1 MHLHREGG
9 MRGADGNPSRP
20 VPEWGAMNETVRRN
34 RFPLTLQAPRRA
46 REWVR
51 GVLPLEPDCEEVVL
65 LMLSE
70 LVANSV
76 RHSGRASEGDVD
88 IIVRN
93 ADHTVRIEVR
103 DPGPGSGVEPTP
115 SPDHSG
121 LRIVESLADR
131 WGVTYDPTNVWFE
144 VATGAA

>member
-1 MHLHREGG
+1 
-9 MRGADGNPSRP
+9 
-20 VPEWGAMNETVRRN
+20 MNETVRRN

-51 GVLPLEPDCEEVVL
+51 SVVPLEPEREEVVL

-76 RHSGRASEGDVD
+76 RHTGRASERDVD
-88 IIVRN
+88 VIVRN

-115 SPDHSG
+115 SPEHSG

-131 WGVTYDPTNVWFE
+131 WGVTYRPTNVWFE
-144 VATGAA
+144 VITGAA

>member
-1 MHLHREGG
+1 
-9 MRGADGNPSRP
+9 
-20 VPEWGAMNETVRRN
+20 MNETVRRN

-51 GVLPLEPDCEEVVL
+51 SVVPLEPDREEVVL

-76 RHSGRASEGDVD
+76 RHTGRASERDVD
-88 IIVRN
+88 VIVRN

-115 SPDHSG
+115 SPEHSG

-131 WGVTYDPTNVWFE
+131 WGVTYRPTNVWFE
-144 VATGAA
+144 VITGAA

>member
-1 MHLHREGG
+1 
-9 MRGADGNPSRP
+9 
-20 VPEWGAMNETVRRN
+20 MNETIRRN

-51 GVLPLEPDCEEVVL
+51 SVVRLEPDREEVVL

-76 RHSGRASEGDVD
+76 RHSGHASEGDVD
-88 IIVRN
+88 VVVRN

-115 SPDHSG
+115 SAEHSG

-131 WGVTYDPTNVWFE
+131 WGVTYEPTNVWFE
-144 VATGAA
+144 VNAGAA

>member
-1 MHLHREGG
+1 
-9 MRGADGNPSRP
+9 
-20 VPEWGAMNETVRRN
+20 MNETVRRN
-34 RFPLTLQAPRRA
+34 RFPLTVQAPRRA

-51 GVLPLEPDCEEVVL
+51 SVVPLERDCEEVVL

-76 RHSGRASEGDVD
+76 RHSGHASEGDVD

-93 ADHTVRIEVR
+93 ADHTIRIDVR
-103 DPGPGSGVEPTP
+103 DPGPGSGVEATP
-115 SPDHSG
+115 SPEHSG

-144 VATGAA
+144 VVTGAA

>member
-1 MHLHREGG
+1 
-9 MRGADGNPSRP
+9 
-20 VPEWGAMNETVRRN
+20 MNESVRRN

-51 GVLPLEPDCEEVVL
+51 SVVPLEPDREEVVL

-76 RHSGRASEGDVD
+76 RHSGHASERDVD
-88 IIVRN
+88 VIVRN

-115 SPDHSG
+115 SPEHSG

-131 WGVTYDPTNVWFE
+131 WGVTYRPTNVWFE
-144 VATGAA
+144 VITGAA

>member
-1 MHLHREGG
+1 
-9 MRGADGNPSRP
+9 
-20 VPEWGAMNETVRRN
+20 MNETVRRN

-51 GVLPLEPDCEEVVL
+51 SVVPLEPDCEEVVL

-76 RHSGRASEGDVD
+76 RHSGHASEGDVD
-88 IIVRN
+88 VIVRN
-93 ADHTVRIEVR
+93 ADGTVRIEVR

-115 SPDHSG
+115 SPEHSG

-131 WGVTYDPTNVWFE
+131 WGVAYHPTNVWFE
-144 VATGAA
+144 VITGAA

>member
-1 MHLHREGG
+1 
-9 MRGADGNPSRP
+9 
-20 VPEWGAMNETVRRN
+20 MNETIRRN
-34 RFPLTLQAPRRA
+34 GFPLTLQAPRRA

-51 GVLPLEPDCEEVVL
+51 SVVPLEPDREDVVL

-76 RHSGRASEGDVD
+76 RHSGHASEGNVDV
-88 IIVRN
+88 IVLS

-115 SPDHSG
+115 SPEHSG

-144 VATGAA
+144 VITGTA